1 LDGLVGRPDVR
12 TKRLV
17 GGLGKPPEHTH
28 MRSQT
33 NLAKGR
39 DLVNQQVISSMG
51 EETQQMGAY
60 KGTRAHNQEGNL
72 EDKES
77 KKTLWF

>member
-1 LDGLVGRPDVR
+1 VGHPN
-12 TKRLV
+12 KEMNCSM
-17 GGLGKPPEHTH
+17 GQLGKPPEHTH